1 MKALY
6 LAIVVLALAVA
17 ASGQAVPKF
26 SQYTATVEKVR
37 ITKIDFK
44 KNADAR
50 TYRARLTEA
59 LRGGVNFAGRYI
71 IAGWGCG
78 TGCTNAAV
86 IDGRSGKIY
95 WPEEFHNVDASYGDG
110 YSDIQLDFRK
120 NSRMLIIHG
129 RPGTSNESGP
139 SGPTGDYYFEWRG
152 DRFRRLKVVPKQ

>member
-6 LAIVVLALAVA
+6 LALLVLGFAVA
-17 ASGQAVPKF
+17 ASGQPGPKF
-26 SQYTATVEKVR
+26 SQYEATVEKAR

-50 TYRARLTEA
+50 TYRTRLTEA
-59 LRGGVNFAGRYI
+59 LRGGVNFAGHYI

-86 IDGRSGKIY
+86 IDARSGKIH
-95 WPEEFHNVDASYGDG
+95 WPEELYNVDASYGEG
-110 YSDIQLDFRK
+110 YSDVQLDFRR

-129 RPGTSNESGP
+129 RPGTANESGP
-139 SGPTGDYYFEWRG
+139 SGPMGDHYFEWRG
-152 DRFRRLKVVPKQ
+152 DRFKRLAVVPKQ